1 MSDVEWDGI
10 PNCRSSI
17 SKKGR
22 YSLQSI
28 PEVSNAIVEVSWIK
42 RKKRFSIVSIKMMI

>member
-17 SKKGR
+17 SKGFTTNSRAGEGLININKF
-22 YSLQSI
+22 YA
-28 PEVSNAIVEVSWIK
+28 E
-42 RKKRFSIVSIKMMI
+42 